1 MYPLTLTKFCERR
14 GWGKSMPR
22 QGAEFGDPKKAK
34 KGEDGK
40 TKDTYTACKEL
51 KGQKQFDSDKFNKLV
66 KSGLQFSVPKQA
78 LAPIPDNECYI
89 RERGGRSGLA
99 INHPPH
105 LLIPA
110 SWKNFL
116 LFSEEYFAIP
126 PRQIGIAASPDD
138 SEALRALTV
147 YLASS
152 LVDYFVFFQVPE
164 WGVYSTYPIVVL
176 RAIRAIPTPDFN
188 GEQVKALAKLHRE
201 LLEEKKAFRLESD
214 DAPSAVD
221 KQRLIDKS
229 VFDALAVPEDVRV
242 LVEDFRDNRLP
253 LDKGV
258 STLKKLGEPPKSKA
272 LQAYGRALRDE
283 LDRFLLGEAHPSLR
297 IITAEDLI
305 CCELRL
311 LPAGSTA
318 PQAIEVIE
326 ADASAKGRAA
336 YRQLRE
342 LVSEK
347 VSQWAYVDRSLRIFG
362 EDTVQLF
369 KSPRLMDW
377 TRTQALNDADAIIAE
392 ILAGGEK
399 PA

>member
-1 MYPLTLTKFCERR
+1 MSLIYKEKLI
-14 GWGKSMPR
+14 
-22 QGAEFGDPKKAK
+22 
-34 KGEDGK
+34 
-40 TKDTYTACKEL
+40 YCKEL
-51 KGQKQFDSDKFNKLV
+51 EGKKRFDPERFNRLV
-66 KSGLQFSVPKQA
+66 KAGLQFSIPKQA
-78 LAPIPDNECYI
+78 LTAISDNECYL
-89 RERGGRSGLA
+89 RERGGLSGLA
-99 INHPPH
+99 INRAPH

-116 LFSEEYFAIP
+116 LFSEDYFAVP
-126 PRQIGIAASPDD
+126 PRQIGIAASEGD
-138 SEALRALTV
+138 SETLRAVTV

-176 RAIRAIPTPDFN
+176 RAVRAIPTPDFSE
-188 GEQVKALAKLHRE
+188 EQVKAIAKLHRE
-201 LLEEKKAFRLESD
+201 LLEEEKSFRLESD
-214 DAPSAVD
+214 DAPSVVD
-221 KQRLIDKS
+221 KQRLIDKCIC
-229 VFDALAVPEDVRV
+229 DALDVPEDVRV

-253 LDKGV
+253 LDSGV
-258 STLKKLGEPPKSKA
+258 NALKKLGKFPNQKE

-283 LDRFLLGEAHPSLR
+283 LDRFLLGEAHPGVR

-305 CCELRL
+305 CCELQL
-311 LPAGSTA
+311 LPAGTSA
-318 PQAIEVIE
+318 PQTIEVLE
-326 ADASAKGRAA
+326 AEASLKGRAA

-347 VSQWAYVDRSLRIFG
+347 FSQWAYVDRSLRVFS

-392 ILAGGEK
+392 ILAGGET